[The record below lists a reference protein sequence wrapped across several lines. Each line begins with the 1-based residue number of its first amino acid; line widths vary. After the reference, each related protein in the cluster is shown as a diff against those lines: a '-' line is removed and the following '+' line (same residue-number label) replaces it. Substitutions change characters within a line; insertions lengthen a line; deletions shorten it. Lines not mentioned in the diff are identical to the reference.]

1 MTDSLLHLLFTLQPM
16 TATPAPP
23 PHTCPPAVE
32 LLLSG
37 SPLTSMFPDP
47 VDPPLPS
54 WQTQPVI
61 PSLKHLPLVSFSV
74 SLSGFTL
81 SMFQPEFKHLGYPWL
96 VSRPSCFLFDALS
109 PVGWLIH
116 SRIYGDVCEDA
127 SQTYTAGPDPSSEM
141 HKYLS
146 VVHVANPLKC
156 LTVSTETCFHHHQLP
171 LIPLLQKRES

>member
-1 MTDSLLHLLFTLQPM
+1 M
-16 TATPAPP
+16 
-23 PHTCPPAVE
+23 
-32 LLLSG
+32 
-37 SPLTSMFPDP
+37 TSMFPDP

-81 SMFQPEFKHLGYPWL
+81 SMFQPEFKHLGYSWL
-96 VSRPSCFLFDALS
+96 VSRPSCFLLDALS

-116 SRIYGDVCEDA
+116 SRIYGDVCQDD

-156 LTVSTETCFHHHQLP
+156 LTVFTKTCFHHRHLP
-171 LIPLLQKRES
+171 LIHKWLHLLQKLES